1 MDFTDL
7 QLDSSVKKIIKE
19 TRGLNVNNVSKQVG
33 MSQTGFNKS
42 LEKGTLRLFDFIKLC
57 AALEK
62 SVLQFIPEHPKFDEE
77 GELMFEIGGKAA
89 SSPKTVQAESKKL
102 NAMKDD
108 LIKKQDTII
117 QLLEKVNQLEK
128 ENSELKSSMK
138 V

>member
-7 QLDSSVKKIIKE
+7 QLDNRVKKFIKE

-62 SVLQFIPEHPKFDEE
+62 SVLQFIPERPRFDEN
-77 GELMFEIGGKAA
+77 GELFFEVDEKA
-89 SSPKTVQAESKKL
+89 SSTLKPNKAEPKKL
-102 NAMKDD
+102 SELKDD

-117 QLLEKVNQLEK
+117 KLLEKVNQLEK
-128 ENSELKSSMK
+128 ENSKLKGSIK